1 MKRINHALR
10 YRDVCRWLVLALAL
24 GGVQVAHAQSTDRVS
39 AAEFGRLWGPAL
51 DPTGATQVRNF
62 PVGPAYPVTSTPSIT
77 AESGGGLAVSKTARF
92 PVDPSRVIDV
102 TAKAPISKAAM
113 GKAFKLAVGL
123 SGGPLGLALFAASEI
138 ADWMNQAKL
147 RQGASGFEIQDPNV
161 CTVAPCYAYTT
172 RSPQSINAFAP
183 YLTSK
188 AAACN
193 RALSMYQTAEP
204 SAVYSILDNNYAP
217 QYGQGS
223 CLLHWVTG
231 ATSGNVELPYFYQS
245 ASPSSPQWLPATS
258 EQIETAA
265 SSPTMKPEWLNRILD
280 SGVPV
285 DAGAPTLTGPSSVPG
300 PSSSSTKQLKD
311 SAGNVTGTQTVN
323 QSTTYNITYNGNTY
337 NVNSVTTTTTV
348 NPDGTST
355 VQTETAAK
363 PTEKDP
369 ATDCDK
375 FPSSLG
381 CTDLDVPDGTIPKT
395 TKNIAYTAETWF
407 GGGSCPAD
415 KYLTTHGQQIKV
427 WDWQSTCSNLVT
439 YFRPVLLIV
448 AAVMAMFIVLPK
460 GAEA

>member
-24 GGVQVAHAQSTDRVS
+24 GGLQVAHAQSTDRIS

-62 PVGPAYPVTSTPSIT
+62 PAGPAYPVTSIPSIT
-77 AESGGGLAVSKTARF
+77 AETGGGLAVSKTARF

-147 RQGASGFEIQDPNV
+147 RIDPANPAAVQVQDPLV
-161 CTVAPCYAYTT
+161 CTVAPCYQYQKDVYGDIWWP
-172 RSPQSINAFAP
+172 SPR
-183 YLTSK
+183 
-188 AAACN
+188 AACDYWASR
-193 RALSMYQTAEP
+193 RALSYVSGPDANGTFTYSGGNYCSP
-204 SAVYSILDNNYAP
+204 SSR
-217 QYGQGS
+217 S
-223 CLLHWVTG
+223 T
-231 ATSGNVELPYFYQS
+231 
-245 ASPSSPQWLPATS
+245 SPSSPSWLPATP

-265 SSPTMKPEWLNRILD
+265 GSPAMKPEWLKRILD

-285 DAGAPTLTGPSSVPG
+285 DAGMPTLSGPSSVSG

-381 CTDLDVPDGTIPKT
+381 CSDLDVPDGTIPKT

-439 YFRPVLLIV
+439 YFRPVLLIC
-448 AAVMAMFIVLPK
+448 AAVMALFIVLPK

>member
-24 GGVQVAHAQSTDRVS
+24 GGFQVAHAQSTDRVS

-77 AESGGGLAVSKTARF
+77 AETGGGLAVSKTARF

-138 ADWMNQAKL
+138 ADWMAQANL
-147 RQGASGFEIQDPNV
+147 RQDPANPSAFQVKDASV
-161 CTVAPCYAYTT
+161 CTVAPCYQYYGYGNKQTT
-172 RSPQSINAFAP
+172 LYSTVEQACASGIGQTLYGNSTITTVLGVSGGGSPACNFVATPYYSTGVWIAIQAKSVSPAP
-183 YLTSK
+183 GPSWIPATPDQIEQ
-188 AAACN
+188 AAA
-193 RALSMYQTAEP
+193 
-204 SAVYSILDNNYAP
+204 
-217 QYGQGS
+217 
-223 CLLHWVTG
+223 
-231 ATSGNVELPYFYQS
+231 
-245 ASPSSPQWLPATS
+245 
-258 EQIETAA
+258 
-265 SSPTMKPEWLNRILD
+265 SPTMKPEWLKRILD

-285 DAGAPTLTGPSSVPG
+285 DAGMPTLSGPSSVSG

-323 QSTTYNITYNGNTY
+323 QSTVYNITYNGNTY

-375 FPSSLG
+375 YPSSLG

-407 GGGSCPAD
+407 GGGTCPAD

-460 GAEA
+460 GAEV

>member
-24 GGVQVAHAQSTDRVS
+24 GGLQVAHAQSTDRIS

-51 DPTGATQVRNF
+51 DPAGATQVRNY

-77 AESGGGLAVSKTARF
+77 AEAGGGLAVSKSARF
-92 PVDPSRVIDV
+92 PIDPSRVIDV

-147 RQGASGFEIQDPNV
+147 RQSASNPAALEVQDPEV
-161 CTVAPCYAYTT
+161 CSVAPCYTYTT
-172 RSPQSINAFAP
+172 MYYWNGTTYYPTKQSACTGAAAIWLAGNAANYVSASGSDQGAACRIDGVRKSDGTVHINAGG
-183 YLTSK
+183 TS
-188 AAACN
+188 
-193 RALSMYQTAEP
+193 YYT
-204 SAVYSILDNNYAP
+204 
-217 QYGQGS
+217 
-223 CLLHWVTG
+223 
-231 ATSGNVELPYFYQS
+231 QS
-245 ASPSSPQWLPATS
+245 AAPKPVSWIPATPS
-258 EQIETAA
+258 QIETAA
-265 SSPTMKPEWLNRILD
+265 GSPTMKPEWLTRILD

-285 DAGAPTLTGPSSVPG
+285 DAGLPSLTGPSSVAG

-311 SAGNVTGTQTVN
+311 SSGNVTGNQTVN
-323 QSTTYNITYNGNTY
+323 QSTVYNITYNGNTY

-355 VQTETAAK
+355 VQTDTATK
-363 PTEKDP
+363 PTEKDQ

-375 FPSSLG
+375 YPNSLG
-381 CTDLDVPDGTIPKT
+381 CTDLDVPDDTIPKT
-395 TKNIAYTAETWF
+395 TKNIVYTAETWF
-407 GGGSCPAD
+407 GGGACPAD
-415 KYLTTHGQQIKV
+415 KFLTTHGQQIKV

-439 YFRPVLLIV
+439 YFRPILLIV
-448 AAVMAMFIVLPK
+448 AGVMAMFIVLPK
-460 GAEA
+460 GAGA

>member
-1 MKRINHALR
+1 MKRISYAFLHR
-10 YRDVCRWLVLALAL
+10 VVRCGCVLALAL
-24 GGVQVAHAQSTDRVS
+24 GGVQVAHAQSTDRIS

-51 DPTGATQVRNF
+51 DPTGATQVRNY

-77 AESGGGLAVSKTARF
+77 AETGGGLAVSKSAKF
-92 PVDPSRVIDV
+92 PIDPSRVIDV

-123 SGGPLGLALFAASEI
+123 AGGPLGIGLFAASEI
-138 ADWMNQAKL
+138 VDWMNQAKL

-161 CTVAPCYAYTT
+161 CTVAPCYQYAT
-172 RSPQSINAFAP
+172 R
-183 YLTSK
+183 T
-188 AAACN
+188 
-193 RALSMYQTAEP
+193 
-204 SAVYSILDNNYAP
+204 
-217 QYGQGS
+217 
-223 CLLHWVTG
+223 
-231 ATSGNVELPYFYQS
+231 ATSISSTATGWQNSKDIACEVSRLSADAWDKTNIHTKVNDGSVCYIFHTSGILYFSGSYASQTT
-245 ASPSSPQWLPATS
+245 SPSSASWLPATPA
-258 EQIETAA
+258 QIETAA
-265 SSPTMKPEWLNRILD
+265 GTPTMKPEWLTRILD

-285 DAGAPTLTGPSSVPG
+285 DAGLPSLTGPSSVAG

-311 SAGNVTGTQTVN
+311 SSGNVTGNQTVN
-323 QSTTYNITYNGNTY
+323 QSTVYNITYNGNTY

-355 VQTETAAK
+355 VQTDTATK
-363 PTEKDP
+363 PAEKDP

-375 FPSSLG
+375 YPSSLG

-407 GGGSCPAD
+407 GGGTCPAD

-460 GAEA
+460 GAEV